1 MVAAGLFVMLHVGQ
15 DLLLVGPGAGGQ
27 AQRAVNRPGAL
38 EQGRVLDH
46 RQHTQRDAFAVVQAR
61 GTAAPH
67 TAHGFDAVADGVA
80 EVQAG
85 ADAALALVLLDD
97 LFLKFQTSV
106 NNLFNVILGVLA
118 LKQCKQLRVSDDAG
132 LERLGQAV
140 DDLTAGQG
148 LERVKIDKHDLG
160 LPECADDVLRLA
172 QINRRLAADGGI
184 HLRKHRRGAVDKVNA
199 AHVAGRAEA
208 AQIAHN
214 AAADGH
220 QQILAV
226 HAERQHSLQNLTVDL
241 QAFAALAPGD
251 RVDGGIGALG
261 RHGLRVLGG
270 YAGVGQ
276 HKDLAV
282 CHVRELMEVGKAS
295 GL

>member
-1 MVAAGLFVMLHVGQ
+1 MLHIGQ

-46 RQHTQRDAFAVVQAR
+46 RQHAQRDAFAVVQAR

-148 LERVKIDKHDLG
+148 LERVKIDKLDLG
-160 LPECADDVLRLA
+160 LPECAADVLRLA
-172 QINRRLAADGGI
+172 QINRRLAAAGGI
-184 HLRKHRRGAVDKVNA
+184 HLR
-199 AHVAGRAEA
+199 
-208 AQIAHN
+208 
-214 AAADGH
+214 
-220 QQILAV
+220 
-226 HAERQHSLQNLTVDL
+226 
-241 QAFAALAPGD
+241 
-251 RVDGGIGALG
+251 
-261 RHGLRVLGG
+261 
-270 YAGVGQ
+270 
-276 HKDLAV
+276 
-282 CHVRELMEVGKAS
+282 
-295 GL
+295 

>member
-1 MVAAGLFVMLHVGQ
+1 M
-15 DLLLVGPGAGGQ
+15 
-27 AQRAVNRPGAL
+27 
-38 EQGRVLDH
+38 
-46 RQHTQRDAFAVVQAR
+46 
-61 GTAAPH
+61 
-67 TAHGFDAVADGVA
+67 
-80 EVQAG
+80 
-85 ADAALALVLLDD
+85 
-97 LFLKFQTSV
+97 
-106 NNLFNVILGVLA
+106 FNVILGVLA

-241 QAFAALAPGD
+241 QAFAASPRGSCRRWNRGTGPPRSARTR
-251 RVDGGIGALG
+251 RVRRSRSA
-261 RHGLRVLGG
+261 RKTLRFATFVN
-270 YAGVGQ
+270 
-276 HKDLAV
+276 
-282 CHVRELMEVGKAS
+282 
-295 GL
+295 